1 MLRLRK
7 LCFLK
12 LRRKKLSQKI
22 FLVFFFFS
30 YTTLPHT
37 LQNII
42 FTIVFSTTWC
52 FSQYKIIP
60 HFRHFVKTENICQM
74 LVKSIK
80 KALYLYINILSYLYF
95 LFNIFL
101 SNLCSICQK
110 GNLKFSIFSTFYSTL
125 FYTLIIFLLH
135 KKSSNLVELILL

>member
-12 LRRKKLSQKI
+12 LKRKKLSQKI

-42 FTIVFSTTWC
+42 FTIAFSTTWC

-101 SNLCSICQK
+101 SNLCTICK
-110 GNLKFSIFSTFYSTL
+110 KETSNSL
-125 FYTLIIFLLH
+125 FLALF
-135 KKSSNLVELILL
+135 ILLYFTLLSFSFYIKKVQT